1 MRVFRVIG
9 RREGYPQLCPQVWNS
24 VRDRRFTDL
33 HDAPGRLRDAN
44 PFDACACRGA
54 LPSAFCTGGA
64 RHTAFRRSAP
74 DVSVQPAGD
83 VSLIL
88 RHCGHMADNDKPDW
102 TTTDDDLRTDP
113 DMPEQP
119 DEADGPE
126 SLLPTADDTPIGE
139 TERTAEEKAVY
150 EAAVPDDEA
159 NPGHAVGGSEGTA
172 DGQ

>member
-1 MRVFRVIG
+1 
-9 RREGYPQLCPQVWNS
+9 
-24 VRDRRFTDL
+24 
-33 HDAPGRLRDAN
+33 
-44 PFDACACRGA
+44 
-54 LPSAFCTGGA
+54 
-64 RHTAFRRSAP
+64 
-74 DVSVQPAGD
+74 
-83 VSLIL
+83 
-88 RHCGHMADNDKPDW
+88 MADNDKPDW

-119 DEADGPE
+119 DEAGGPE